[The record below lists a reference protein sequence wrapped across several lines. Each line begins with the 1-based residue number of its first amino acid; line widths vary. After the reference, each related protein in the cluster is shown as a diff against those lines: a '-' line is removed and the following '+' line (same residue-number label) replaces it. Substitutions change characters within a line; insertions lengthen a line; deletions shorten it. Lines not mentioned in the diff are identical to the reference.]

1 MAMIDY
7 WEIRR
12 RYIENGA
19 KFGGVAG
26 MKAAERSWNAGLRRT
41 LPPRPELCENCGIGV
56 DPEDPLTKKVEHE
69 ERTLYYCGGRCLEIH
84 SLYLQALAS
93 AGILRKTK

>member
-1 MAMIDY
+1 MTDY
-7 WEIRR
+7 WEQRR
-12 RYIENGA
+12 RHIENGA

-26 MKAAERSWNAGLRRT
+26 MKAAERSWNAGLRCT
-41 LPPRPELCENCGIGV
+41 PPPRLERCEHCGEGV

-93 AGILRKTK
+93 AGILKKTK

>member
-1 MAMIDY
+1 MTEY
-7 WEIRR
+7 WEQRR
-12 RYIENGA
+12 RHIENGA

-41 LPPRPELCENCGIGV
+41 PPPRPELCEHCGRGV
-56 DPEDPLTKKVEHE
+56 DPEDPLSKKVEHE
-69 ERTLYYCGGRCLEIH
+69 ERTLHYCGGGCLEIH

-93 AGILRKTK
+93 AGILKKIK